1 MYVFSMHTNHLA
13 LGLNR
18 TIHKR
23 TTTDWN
29 EDTYTRDKNRVPM
42 SVVYLSLSTKL
53 VVSCCNC
60 VDTTSTTI
68 KRWSTV

>member
-1 MYVFSMHTNHLA
+1 MHINHLA

-23 TTTDWN
+23 TATDWN

-42 SVVYLSLSTKL
+42 SVVYLSLYKTR
-53 VVSCCNC
+53 C
-60 VDTTSTTI
+60 
-68 KRWSTV
+68 